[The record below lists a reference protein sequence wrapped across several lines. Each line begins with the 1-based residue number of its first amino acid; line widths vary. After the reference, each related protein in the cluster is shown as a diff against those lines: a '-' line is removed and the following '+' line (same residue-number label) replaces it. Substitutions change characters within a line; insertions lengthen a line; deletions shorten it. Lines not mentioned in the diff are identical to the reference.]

1 MKANPKLTG
10 GYKNQ
15 KKIDNK
21 KLFIYEVFTSGAT
34 GKIAADT
41 EDFYWFLRVNT

>member
-21 KLFIYEVFTSGAT
+21 KLFIYEVFTTGAT
-34 GKIAADT
+34 GKTAAVT
-41 EDFYWFLRVNT
+41 EVFRRALRVNT